1 MYLILVAHL
10 QPFFC
15 SGKKELSDATHH
27 MADKSA
33 SSSSSS
39 SDRDYKNQ
47 SRHNKRLRSR
57 VSIHLPEPSVIG
69 RQSSEFVKHLFRL
82 KTTLKRTDV
91 VDPDILQSYRSE
103 IAIHMLELWVTKSD
117 KYLSNDDDVT
127 LLCTDAI
134 QMAKRRHEEKASSSS

>member
-1 MYLILVAHL
+1 
-10 QPFFC
+10 
-15 SGKKELSDATHH
+15 
-27 MADKSA
+27 MADESD

-39 SDRDYKNQ
+39 NDRDYKNQ

-57 VSIHLPEPSVIG
+57 VSSSVIHLPEPSVIG

-103 IAIHMLELWVTKSD
+103 IAIHMLELWVTESD
-117 KYLSNDDDVT
+117 KYLSNDDDT

-134 QMAKRRHEEKASSSS
+134 QMAKRRHEENASSSS

>member
-1 MYLILVAHL
+1 MTAY
-10 QPFFC
+10 
-15 SGKKELSDATHH
+15 H
-27 MADKSA
+27 MADESD

-39 SDRDYKNQ
+39 NDRDYKNQ

-57 VSIHLPEPSVIG
+57 VSSSVIHLPEPSVIG

-103 IAIHMLELWVTKSD
+103 IAIHMLELWVTESD
-117 KYLSNDDDVT
+117 KYLSNDDDT

-134 QMAKRRHEEKASSSS
+134 QMAKRRHEENASSSS